1 MKKTIALLILILF
14 YVIPAYSLPITGK
27 EPQGV
32 KDKFFPDPNLKFW
45 VELRTNQWLVLKI
58 PAKESVLIL
67 KSDNIFSVDC

>member
-32 KDKFFPDPNLKFW
+32 KDKFFPDARIYRIEP
-45 VELRTNQWLVLKI
+45 E
-58 PAKESVLIL
+58 E
-67 KSDNIFSVDC
+67 